1 MMNEISIKYLCELEE
16 GLNVL
21 GVDSVPNEVGERGD
35 DGGLAAL
42 AVGAA
47 ERQRQRHG
55 VRDLRTI
62 NLK

>member
-1 MMNEISIKYLCELEE
+1 MNEISIKDYIYLGELEE

-21 GVDSVPNEVGERGD
+21 GVDSVPDEVGERGD

-47 ERQRQRHG
+47 ERQR
-55 VRDLRTI
+55 
-62 NLK
+62 